1 MTGEIKP
8 RYTAEVEVTGGREG
22 HAVSSDGLLDVT
34 LRRPK
39 TNGTNEGTNPE
50 QLFAAAWGGC
60 FLGALNGVTRET
72 EINVSNARI
81 KVEIGI
87 GEDTVHGGSG
97 LMAII
102 SLSIPGMELA
112 EVQCLADQA
121 HTTCPYSK
129 ATRGNIPVQVLA
141 IESAD

>member
-1 MTGEIKP
+1 MKP
-8 RYTAEVEVTGGREG
+8 RYTAEVQVAGGREG
-22 HAVSSDGLLDVT
+22 HAVSSDGVLDVT

-39 TNGTNEGTNPE
+39 TAGVNEGTNPE

-60 FLGALNGVTRET
+60 FLGALGAVTRET
-72 EINVSNARI
+72 GVDISNAT
-81 KVEIGI
+81 VNVAVGI
-87 GEDTVHGGSG
+87 GEDTVNGGSG
-97 LMAII
+97 LIATI
-102 SLSIPGMELA
+102 SLAIPGMDLA

-129 ATRGNIPVQVLA
+129 ATRGNIPVQVVA

>member
-1 MTGEIKP
+1 MKP
-8 RYTAEVEVTGGREG
+8 RYTAEVQVTGGREG
-22 HAVSSDGLLDVT
+22 HAVSSDGVLDVT

-39 TNGTNEGTNPE
+39 TAGVNEGTNPE

-60 FLGALNGVTRET
+60 FLGALGAVTRET
-72 EINVSNARI
+72 GVDISNAT
-81 KVEIGI
+81 VNVAIGI
-87 GEDTVHGGSG
+87 GEDTVNGGSG
-97 LMAII
+97 LIATI
-102 SLSIPGMELA
+102 SLAIPGMDLA

-129 ATRGNIPVQVLA
+129 ATRGNIPVQVVA